1 MGGGAFYDTVTV
13 YVVAPELRALR
24 FTELSRR
31 DDRER
36 ASVRVLSVQLHTSY
50 LGGYRPLMGG
60 GVFYDTVTVYVLT
73 PG

>member
-1 MGGGAFYDTVTV
+1 M
-13 YVVAPELRALR
+13 
-24 FTELSRR
+24 TEK
-31 DDRER
+31 

-60 GVFYDTVTVYVLT
+60 GVFYDTITVYVVT